1 VIFEFKNGISCKY
14 LEKIVIKEHLKCLGV
29 EPSHEID
36 GDVFSFNVVDCS
48 TDSKHFLLSVC
59 LKHLL

>member
-1 VIFEFKNGISCKY
+1 MKN
-14 LEKIVIKEHLKCLGV
+14 IVIKDDLKCLEA

-36 GDVFSFNVVDCS
+36 GDVFYFNVVDCS
-48 TDSKHFLLSVC
+48 TNLKHFLLSVC